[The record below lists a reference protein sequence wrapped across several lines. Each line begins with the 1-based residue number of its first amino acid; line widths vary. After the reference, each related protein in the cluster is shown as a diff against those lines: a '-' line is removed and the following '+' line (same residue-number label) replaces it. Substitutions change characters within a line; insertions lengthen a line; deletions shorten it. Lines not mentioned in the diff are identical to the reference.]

1 MRKIVLLVLSLFIT
15 YTGYAQ
21 CPDAGTMPS
30 DQQLVCAENI
40 VNLSS
45 SNFSLGMND
54 VLVYAVHTSPTGTPG
69 TILGINNTGSFN
81 FTDLSDEASYNTEYY
96 ISALAGPDEDGNG
109 IPDLESDCLRVAA
122 GTPTVFL
129 APIVVDRWADCN
141 LIDQG
146 YEIHFTISGG
156 LPEYDSDSQYT
167 VAGVISETYTFTLA
181 QAGISTPLTENDEYF
196 LDVNDDLC
204 FGNVAGTVTCTKCP
218 SEDAA
223 GVMSSTPKYACIG
236 SSISATS
243 NNPNFD
249 VARSLVY
256 ALHSGSDTSLVNVIA
271 INNTGEFFYEDI
283 KEDILLNQRYYI
295 SAVVALN
302 DDNGNPLLDTNDDE
316 ICLRTAKG
324 TPISFVT
331 PIDITVVENCNPETG
346 IASLTISA
354 DGGAPAIDNTQI
366 YSVLVGNT
374 DFALLSNGTLT
385 QGSYTFDDPYTVTVT
400 DAAGC
405 EKEISGTIECQLVD
419 SAPSLETPNFKLNYL
434 APMPVNNQVVLD
446 FSAKTTGDVAIQLFS
461 VNGQLVHTQDFEAR
475 LGDNKIEMN
484 LSHLNS
490 GMYFLQ
496 LNTIEGVIATK
507 LMKD

>member
-40 VNLSS
+40 LSLSS

-81 FTDLSDEASYNTEYY
+81 FTDLSDEANYNTEYY
-96 ISALAGPDEDGNG
+96 ISALAGPDEDGDG
-109 IPDLESDCLRVAA
+109 TPDLESDCLRVAP

-129 APIVVDRWADCN
+129 APIIVERWADCN
-141 LIDQG
+141 LLDQG
-146 YEIHFTISGG
+146 YEIHFMISGG
-156 LPEYDSDSQYT
+156 LPEYDSGSQYT
-167 VAGVISETYTFTLA
+167 VAGVIGESYTYSQA
-181 QAGISTPLTENDEYF
+181 QGGISTPLTENDEYF

-204 FGNVAGTVTCTKCP
+204 FGSIAGTVTCTKCP
-218 SEDAA
+218 PEDAA
-223 GVMSSTPKYACIG
+223 GVMPSASKYACIG
-236 SSISATS
+236 GSISATTS
-243 NNPNFD
+243 NTNFD

-271 INNTGEFFYEDI
+271 FNNTGEFFYDDI

-295 SAVVALN
+295 SAVIALN
-302 DDNGNPLLDTNDDE
+302 DDDGEPLLDTNDDD

-331 PIDITVVENCNPETG
+331 PIDIIVVENCNPETG

-354 DGGAPAIDNTQI
+354 EGGAPAIDNTQI
-366 YSVLVGNT
+366 YSVLIGNT
-374 DFALLSNGTLT
+374 DFSLLSNGTLT
-385 QGSYTFDDPYTVTVT
+385 QGSYTFDDLYTVTVT
-400 DAAGC
+400 DAANC
-405 EKEISGTIECQLVD
+405 EKEMSGTIECQLVNN
-419 SAPSLETPNFKLNYL
+419 APSLETPNFKLNYL

-461 VNGQLVHTQDFEAR
+461 VSGQLVHTQGFEAR
-475 LGDNKIEMN
+475 LGDNKIEMSLSN
-484 LSHLNS
+484 LSS

>member
-96 ISALAGPDEDGNG
+96 ISAVAGPDEDGDG
-109 IPDLESDCLRVAA
+109 IPDLESDCLRVAT

-129 APIVVDRWADCN
+129 APIVLERWADCN
-141 LIDQG
+141 LIDLD

-156 LPEYDSDSQYT
+156 LPEYDTGSQYSVT
-167 VAGVISETYTFTLA
+167 GIIGESYTFA
-181 QAGISTPLTENDEYF
+181 QAQVGASVLLGENEEFF

-204 FGNVAGTVTCTKCP
+204 FGSIAGVVTCSKCP
-218 SEDAA
+218 AEDAA
-223 GVMSSTPKYACIG
+223 GVMPSAPRYACTG
-236 SSISATS
+236 GSISATA
-243 NNPNFD
+243 NNTNFD
-249 VARSLVY
+249 AARSLVY

-271 INNTGEFFYEDI
+271 FNNTGEFLYDDI

-302 DDNGNPLLDTNDDE
+302 DNNGDPLLDISDDE

-324 TPISFVT
+324 TPVSFVT

-374 DFALLSNGTLT
+374 DFSLLSNGTLT
-385 QGSYTFDDPYTVTVT
+385 QGSYTFEDPYTVTVT

-405 EKEISGTIECQLVD
+405 EKEMSGSIECELVN
-419 SAPSLETPNFKLNYL
+419 STPSLETPNFKLNYL

-461 VNGQLVHTQDFEAR
+461 VSGQLVHTQGFEAR
-475 LGDNKIEMN
+475 LGDNKIEMS
-484 LSHLNS
+484 LSHLSS